1 MALHEFLAAFYEW
14 ADARAYLL
22 LLVAVA
28 VPPLGALLAR
38 GLRTR
43 FPEEARLWANA
54 LVAFGLLCVLLAVGL
69 LVISL
74 RLLDRE
80 LLAFNV
86 LLLVAPVLGLAGTLA
101 SVRLVFKLREI
112 WLVQELASLVGFGMP
127 EAPEAQATVPRP
139 RRVWS
144 AFAVWAV
151 LATTALLVGRTSVE
165 APELESSGEPIS
177 LSVADVANETGD
189 KEFDSLS
196 GLLITALE
204 QSQRLE
210 VMSRPAMFDVLKQL
224 GRADVTRIDE
234 ALALE
239 VCQHSQVRA
248 LVLTALR
255 KFDDLY
261 TVDLKVLDPRTRK
274 YLFTAKEEGQ
284 GRAAIPRM
292 IDRLSGRLRKGLRER
307 QSEIAANQR
316 SVESLATPV
325 MESYQAF
332 FEAEQHFAQRRVAE
346 AVAGYRKALSLDARF
361 APARLRLSYLA
372 EFDLK
377 REHGLD
383 SRREIQRAMEDL
395 ERAPMRE
402 QLLIRAWHAHL
413 TGKDEEAT
421 ALFARAA
428 DEFPTDKMTLYL
440 AGDFH
445 FHGGR
450 YPVSVSYL
458 EKVLALDPTFDYAA
472 AHLAEAFTE
481 MGDEARADALWKQAL
496 ALRPDFTL
504 QLSYAV
510 ALGRWQRM
518 AEARQVLEK
527 ARTLQGQAA
536 HSCVPQLVSL
546 LLNMEDVKGAESMLA
561 ECDEAVASGGGTPE
575 EGAYIPVALAL
586 YRGQFGKV
594 IELSRALFL
603 QARHPRQQ
611 VNLRTFIVLALAR
624 KGQGRAAVEE
634 LMRAVET
641 APAES
646 TPMFI
651 YILVQ
656 MGEFDRARTL
666 HATHPTPDGTLR
678 LQVEEA
684 ARRGDWEAAFSGVR
698 ELERQ
703 HDRESRRSKEIKL
716 STKALLAELQLRAKR
731 PAEALRTLEEARRVW
746 LFNFF
751 SHAALHGNL
760 MTLEAQ
766 AHEQLGNRERARTL
780 SQQLV
785 ELWKD
790 ADKDAVDLVEA
801 RRRLG
806 AR

>member
-54 LVAFGLLCVLLAVGL
+54 LVAFGLLSVLLAVGL

-101 SVRLVFKLREI
+101 SVRLVFELREL
-112 WLVQELASLVGFGMP
+112 WMTRELASLVGFGVP

-139 RRVWS
+139 RRVWP

-151 LATTALLVGRTSVE
+151 LATTALVLGSASME
-165 APELESSGEPIS
+165 SPELESSGEPIS

-261 TVDLKVLDPRTRK
+261 TVDLKVLDPQTRK

-292 IDRLSGRLRKGLRER
+292 IDRLSERLRKGLRER

-325 MESYQAF
+325 MEAYQAF
-332 FEAEQHFAQRRVAE
+332 FEAEQHFSQRRVAE
-346 AVAGYRKALSLDARF
+346 AVAGYRKAIALDAHF
-361 APARLRLSYLA
+361 APARLRLSYLV
-372 EFDLK
+372 EFYPK
-377 REHGLD
+377 PGLD
-383 SRREIQRAMEDL
+383 SRQEIQRAMADL
-395 ERAPMRE
+395 ERAPLRE

-428 DEFPTDKMTLYL
+428 AEFPTDKMTLYL
-440 AGDFH
+440 AGDFQ
-445 FHGGR
+445 FHRER
-450 YPVSVSYL
+450 YALSVPYL
-458 EKVLALDPTFDYAA
+458 EKVLALDPSFDYAA
-472 AHLAEAFTE
+472 AHLAQAFTE

-496 ALRPDFTL
+496 ALRPDFKL
-504 QLSYAV
+504 QLSYAA

-527 ARTLQGQAA
+527 ARTLQGQA

-546 LLNMEDVKGAESMLA
+546 LLNMEDVKGAESILA
-561 ECDEAVASGGGTPE
+561 QCDEAVASGGGPPE
-575 EGAYIPVALAL
+575 EVEYIPVVLAL

-594 IELSRALFL
+594 IELSRALL
-603 QARHPRQQ
+603 AQARHPLQQ
-611 VNLRTFIVLALAR
+611 ENLRSFIVLALAR

-634 LMRAVET
+634 LMRAAEVAT
-641 APAES
+641 AES
-646 TPMFI
+646 TPKFI

-656 MGEFDRARTL
+656 LGELDRARAL
-666 HATHPTPDGTLR
+666 HAAHPTPDGALR
-678 LQVEEA
+678 LKVEEA

-698 ELERQ
+698 ELARLHEK
-703 HDRESRRSKEIKL
+703 ELRRAKEIKL
-716 STKALLAELQLRAKR
+716 STMVLLAELQLRAKR

-751 SHAALHGNL
+751 THAALHGSI

-766 AHEQLGNRERARTL
+766 SHEQLGNRERARAL

-790 ADKDAVDLVEA
+790 ADKDAVDLMEA